1 MYPNAPVPLS
11 YAVPVFGV
19 WCLFSSWCS
28 SVGVRVL
35 VFVFECFYIVFK
47 RYEISSLND
56 VTHVCSSGV
65 MVPSTKCAL
74 KSE

>member
-1 MYPNAPVPLS
+1 MFKRYEM
-11 YAVPVFGV
+11 
-19 WCLFSSWCS
+19 SSC
-28 SVGVRVL
+28 VRVL

-65 MVPSTKCAL
+65 MVSLMGMRVK
-74 KSE
+74 K